1 VTRPSGICVA
11 EGRAQGG
18 GGAHPPAGRQLLLL
32 LLFAHA
38 NCQNVLAIASIGR
51 GRGGGEGPPGKLG
64 LGALGE
70 EKIERNK
77 PNAQRRFAKS
87 GDPPSRQHVITAIS
101 TARAG
106 SSN

>member
-1 VTRPSGICVA
+1 VLLVA
-11 EGRAQGG
+11 
-18 GGAHPPAGRQLLLL
+18 L
-32 LLFAHA
+32 A

-51 GRGGGEGPPGKLG
+51 GRGGEGPPGKLG